1 MNIYKAN
8 LKKDFYFVLLFLGL
22 LAVTILL
29 TSKLSSNG
37 ALFFTLFC
45 FVFLLYS
52 FLTVRLSEIQID
64 PQTKLLVFIYKNY
77 LKITKK
83 VNYNLDKIEFT
94 YKKQAVSLRSGALKN
109 VCSIYKGDKRI
120 IQIIP
125 TRDGWDD
132 DEVNDLV
139 QGLIQA
145 GIKKKFVGYSLKDVE
160 T

>member
-22 LAVTILL
+22 LGITILL
-29 TSKLSSNG
+29 ISKLSSNG
-37 ALFFTLFC
+37 VIFFGLFC
-45 FVFLLYS
+45 LAFLLYS

-64 PQTKLLVFIYKNY
+64 PKTKLLVFIYSNY
-77 LKITKK
+77 LKITKRVK
-83 VNYNLDKIEFT
+83 YNLDKIEFT
-94 YKKQAVSLRSGALKN
+94 YKRQAVSFRSGTKN
-109 VCSIYKGDKRI
+109 VCSIYEADKRL

-132 DEVNDLV
+132 DKVNDLV

>member
-1 MNIYKAN
+1 
-8 LKKDFYFVLLFLGL
+8 
-22 LAVTILL
+22 
-29 TSKLSSNG
+29 
-37 ALFFTLFC
+37 
-45 FVFLLYS
+45 
-52 FLTVRLSEIQID
+52 LTVRLTEIQID
-64 PQTKLLVFIYKNY
+64 PKTKFLVFIYRNY

-94 YKKQAVSLRSGALKN
+94 FKRQAVSFRGGTKN
-109 VCSIYKGDKRI
+109 VCSIYEADKRL

-132 DEVNDLV
+132 EEVNDLV

-145 GIKKKFVGYSLKDVE
+145 GVKKKFVGYSLKDVE

>member
-22 LAVTILL
+22 LGITILL
-29 TSKLSSNG
+29 TSKLSING
-37 ALFFTLFC
+37 VIFFGLFC
-45 FVFLLYS
+45 IAFLLYS

-64 PQTKLLVFIYKNY
+64 SKKKLLVFIYRNY
-77 LKITKK
+77 LKITKR

-94 YKKQAVSLRSGALKN
+94 YKRQAVSFRGGTKN
-109 VCSIYKGDKRI
+109 VCSIYEADKKL

-132 DEVNDLV
+132 DEVNDFV
-139 QGLIQA
+139 QGLIEA

-160 T
+160 R

>member
-8 LKKDFYFVLLFLGL
+8 LRRKFSFDLLFLGL
-22 LAVTILL
+22 LGVTILL

-37 ALFFTLFC
+37 GIFFGLFC
-45 FVFLLYS
+45 FTFLLYNI
-52 FLTVRLSEIQID
+52 LTVRLTEIQID
-64 PQTKLLVFIYKNY
+64 PKTKFLVFIYRNY

-94 YKKQAVSLRSGALKN
+94 FKRQAVSFRGGTKN
-109 VCSIYKGDKRI
+109 VCSIYEADKRL

-132 DEVNDLV
+132 EEVNDLV

-145 GIKKKFVGYSLKDVE
+145 GVKKKFVGYSLKDVE